1 MMKTIRKCGKQI
13 ALVMVAALVLM
24 LMPCNKA
31 YAATISNAYV
41 YYVDESNHI
50 DDTFTNGSISATL
63 PEGASFGG
71 GSITIH
77 VGPFDEPGFLTVES
91 GKVHIKVN
99 FLVSASGDTSWPGA
113 LSASYS
119 GSGYSGSLSCSKQS
133 SDSTSASYEGSMEVA
148 SAGGSSSVETETE
161 AEKQARL
168 EEERKSSHF
177 EVISTGGEKME
188 SEVKGSFYY
197 EQGAAVVKDDNVI
210 CKNADDYAVNTYV
223 ATESCQPAAYASV
236 AGYATEGGYSVVSAT
251 SFNIID
257 VENNPYCESVS
268 WFEANENNTIT
279 GNTKTFAFSDGR
291 TITTDKYT
299 KAVAGLPE
307 KTEGKVIV
315 VGVTKGG
322 AVFTQ
327 EDQDDDPATV
337 TFDALL
343 GNGVYGFL
351 VK

>member
-1 MMKTIRKCGKQI
+1 MIITRKLKKI
-13 ALVMVAALVLM
+13 AVFIVAGVMLINT
-24 LMPCNKA
+24 PITSF
-31 YAATISNAYV
+31 AATIS
-41 YYVDESNHI
+41 
-50 DDTFTNGSISATL
+50 
-63 PEGASFGG
+63 
-71 GSITIH
+71 
-77 VGPFDEPGFLTVES
+77 TVN
-91 GKVHIKVN
+91 V
-99 FLVSASGDTSWPGA
+99 
-113 LSASYS
+113 SYS
-119 GSGYSGSLSCSKQS
+119 GGSLSSATSPEGDVWAEITGSGSDGSIVISVNGLTNGGESTPNVLTS
-133 SDSTSASYEGSMEVA
+133 STVLKVNGTNATYVQTDTVDDGSGNTIYYNTYIW
-148 SAGGSSSVETETE
+148 GGSSSGSSSGETSEE
-161 AEKQARL
+161 EQARL

-177 EVISTGGEKME
+177 EVIYNSGEKME

-197 EQGAAVVKDDNVI
+197 EQGAAVVKDDNAI
-210 CKNADDYAVNTYV
+210 CKNSDDYAVNTYV

-236 AGYATEGGYSVVSAT
+236 SGYATEGGYSVVSAT

-322 AVFTQ
+322 VVFTQ

-343 GNGVYGFL
+343 GNGVYGFI

>member
-13 ALVMVAALVLM
+13 ALVMVGVLVLVMM
-24 LMPCNKA
+24 LGSKA
-31 YAATISNAYV
+31 YAVAPTVVNITSVNASFPDGNY
-41 YYVDESNHI
+41 SGKSI
-50 DDTFTNGSISATL
+50 QTFASGTYTLTVGPSGTACDVIITTTSSGNYSVIIEAYSGSD
-63 PEGASFGG
+63 PEGNQYIYEATSSTSVTINGVRATFV
-71 GSITIH
+71 GSA
-77 VGPFDEPGFLTVES
+77 DSGFLTGAHDLTFSV
-91 GKVHIKVN
+91 GAG
-99 FLVSASGDTSWPGA
+99 SASSGD
-113 LSASYS
+113 
-119 GSGYSGSLSCSKQS
+119 
-133 SDSTSASYEGSMEVA
+133 
-148 SAGGSSSVETETE
+148 TETE

-177 EVISTGGEKME
+177 EVISTSGEKME

-197 EQGAAVVKDDNVI
+197 EQGAAVVKGDDAI
-210 CKNADDYAVNTYV
+210 CRDKDDYAVNTYV
-223 ATESCQPAAYASV
+223 ASETCQSAAYASLT
-236 AGYATEGGYSVVSAT
+236 GYATEGGYTVTAAT

-257 VENNPYCESVS
+257 LENNPYCESVS

-322 AVFTQ
+322 VVFTQ